1 MLYKTKGIVLGFI
14 RYRDTSIIVRIYTE
28 AFGLRS
34 YIVNSVRSVKNKNNK
49 IALYQPFTLLDLVVY
64 NKPNNDLNYISESK
78 IYQPFQSIPFDI
90 HKTTISL
97 FLTEVLTKILK
108 SEEAHQEVF
117 DFLLNSILTLENL
130 PANFE
135 NFHLQFLIRLSGL
148 LGFYITDAEEI
159 GTQLQ
164 YAGYLFDYEL
174 YKPQLDALILA
185 DYGAAVPMNH
195 KTRAEFLDA
204 LLKFYQLHFEGF
216 GELKSLVVLK
226 EMFL

>member
-1 MLYKTKGIVLGFI
+1 LLHKTKGIVLGFI

-28 AFGLRS
+28 AFGLKS
-34 YIVNSVRSVKNKNNK
+34 YIVNGVRSMKNKNNK

-90 HKTTISL
+90 HKTTICL
-97 FLTEVLTKILK
+97 FLTEVLTKTLR
-108 SEEAHQEVF
+108 SDETHQEVF
-117 DFLLNSILTLENL
+117 DFMLNSILTLENL

-148 LGFYITDAEEI
+148 LGFYIIEAEEI
-159 GTQLQ
+159 GKQLQ

-174 YKPQLDALILA
+174 HKTQLDTLIHA
-185 DYGAAVPMNH
+185 DYGAIVQMNH
-195 KTRAEFLDA
+195 KMRSEILAA

-216 GELKSLVVLK
+216 GEVKSLMVLK
-226 EMFL
+226 EIY